1 MLAGH
6 LAPALAALS
15 PRDQELVTLVV
26 WEGPTIAQAATV
38 LGIRADA
45 ARARYSRARRTL
57 RSHLGTWA

>member
-1 MLAGH
+1 M
-6 LAPALAALS
+6 
-15 PRDQELVTLVV
+15 VTLVV
-26 WEGPTIAQAATV
+26 WEGLTIAQAATV